1 MECISDVAK
10 KTIKFPKKCLCDECR
25 GTRAAKGT
33 FPTKCYSCGGTG
45 TLLLRNLDSTVALEE
60 TMCSE
65 CDGYGKIP
73 RIKCT
78 SCSGVGSVTNIVE
91 ETIKVPKGVKSDQV
105 LRKEGSGNSGE

>member
-1 MECISDVAK
+1 MDIEFMDSIKEGAVKKIS
-10 KTIKFPKKCLCDECR
+10 FSRKCLCDECR

-45 TLLLRNLDSTVALEE
+45 TLLLRNRDSSSASIQE
-60 TMCSE
+60 TICSE

-78 SCSGVGSVTNIVE
+78 TCAGVGSV
-91 ETIKVPKGVKSDQV
+91 
-105 LRKEGSGNSGE
+105 